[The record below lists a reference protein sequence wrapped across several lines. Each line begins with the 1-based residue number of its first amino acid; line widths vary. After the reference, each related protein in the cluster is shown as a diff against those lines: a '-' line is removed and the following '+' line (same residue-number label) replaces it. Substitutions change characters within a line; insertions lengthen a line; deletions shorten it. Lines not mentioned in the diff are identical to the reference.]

1 MLGLMGRRLT
11 RWLAFL
17 VVSLNA
23 MLIQQLARSPDLLM
37 AWDYQAI
44 SAGFAEM
51 IRT

>member
-1 MLGLMGRRLT
+1 MGRRLT
-11 RWLAFL
+11 RWRVSL
-17 VVSLNA
+17 VVSLKA
-23 MLIQQLARSPDLLM
+23 MLIQQLTQSPDLRM